1 MATPTELDLEAA
13 IVYFDAFM
21 YGPLQSRA
29 RLFRRRGL
37 KPRVVMS
44 EDWEVFAAIL
54 LRDPGRSTPSGP
66 DLADYEVKSAVHGN
80 AFEYQYHRKSWAQKL
95 AADRTMGHV
104 FISHRDDLAFVEV
117 RVVEG
122 AALAGFFDDWE
133 SEDPYANPQRQRF
146 RKSVPFRWV
155 EEYAELLLR
164 IEDGQV
170 AFEIGKDTN
179 T

>member
-1 MATPTELDLEAA
+1 MSHSLDIEAA

-37 KPRVVMS
+37 KPRVVMP

-54 LRDPGRSTPSGP
+54 LRDPGRTSQSGP
-66 DLADYEVKSAVHGN
+66 DLAEYEVKSAVHGN
-80 AFEYQYHRKSWAQKL
+80 AFEYQYHKRSWREKM
-95 AADRTMGHV
+95 AADRKFGHI

-117 RVVEG
+117 RVATGSEVAPFIDE
-122 AALAGFFDDWE
+122 WE
-133 SEDPYANPQRQRF
+133 SERPYSRPSQQRF

-155 EEYAELLLR
+155 ADHADLVLR
-164 IEDGQV
+164 IEKGEV
-170 AFEIGKDTN
+170 TFEAGDD
-179 T
+179 

>member
-1 MATPTELDLEAA
+1 MGVSLDVEAA

-37 KPRVVMS
+37 KPRVVMP

-54 LRDPGRSTPSGP
+54 LRDPGRTSQSGP
-66 DLADYEVKSAVHGN
+66 DLAGYEVKSALHGN
-80 AFEYQYHRKSWAQKL
+80 AFEYQYHKRSWQEKM
-95 AADRTMGHV
+95 AADRQYGHV

-117 RVVEG
+117 RIASG
-122 AALAGFFDDWE
+122 AALSLFVDEWE
-133 SEDPYANPQRQRF
+133 SDKPYTRPSQQRF

-155 EEYAELLLR
+155 VDHAELVLR
-164 IEDGQV
+164 IEDGETSFV
-170 AFEIGKDTN
+170 AASDQAS
-179 T
+179 